1 MLAPSLGL
9 ATLLCC
15 LVVVGGGRMRTVY
28 RELQK
33 RDTVQGSPAPAP
45 AAPAPVLA
53 PAPVPAL
60 APAPAPLQESHLAVL
75 RLAQVTQEMAHLL
88 GEQAGLQGPGQL
100 LAPEFVAD
108 TQLVQR
114 ISPAASPAAP
124 AVSPAVSPAVTPAA
138 PAVPASKQ
146 LELLHT
152 ALALAARLTEHNR
165 QLAAAA
171 LSLAAGEKA
180 RAGARSSAEAG
191 LVSRLAVHAATLAS
205 RVAET
210 KTRLLAPLLREAR
223 RLMTAARRAATAA
236 TSAARRYQLEADVA
250 QLGRGVAAV
259 TSQLVRAQGGLA
271 RKVARELGHV
281 TARLRPV
288 ARKVGAPHQLL

>member
-1 MLAPSLGL
+1 M
-9 ATLLCC
+9 
-15 LVVVGGGRMRTVY
+15 
-28 RELQK
+28 
-33 RDTVQGSPAPAP
+33 
-45 AAPAPVLA
+45 
-53 PAPVPAL
+53 
-60 APAPAPLQESHLAVL
+60 VL

-88 GEQAGLQGPGQL
+88 GEQAGLQGPGQGQL
-100 LAPEFVAD
+100 LAPEFMAD
-108 TQLVQR
+108 TKLVQR
-114 ISPAASPAAP
+114 ISPAASPAATD
-124 AVSPAVSPAVTPAA
+124 VSPAT

-180 RAGARSSAEAG
+180 RAEARSSAEAG
-191 LVSRLAVHAATLAS
+191 LVSRLAAHAATLAS

-271 RKVARELGHV
+271 SKVARELGHV

>member
-1 MLAPSLGL
+1 M
-9 ATLLCC
+9 
-15 LVVVGGGRMRTVY
+15 
-28 RELQK
+28 
-33 RDTVQGSPAPAP
+33 
-45 AAPAPVLA
+45 
-53 PAPVPAL
+53 
-60 APAPAPLQESHLAVL
+60 L

-88 GEQAGLQGPGQL
+88 GEEAGLLEQGPGQL

-108 TQLVQR
+108 TKLVQR
-114 ISPAASPAAP
+114 LSPSVSPAAP
-124 AVSPAVSPAVTPAA
+124 AVS
-138 PAVPASKQ
+138 ASKQ

-191 LVSRLAVHAATLAS
+191 LVSRLAAHAATLAS

>member
-1 MLAPSLGL
+1 M
-9 ATLLCC
+9 
-15 LVVVGGGRMRTVY
+15 
-28 RELQK
+28 
-33 RDTVQGSPAPAP
+33 
-45 AAPAPVLA
+45 
-53 PAPVPAL
+53 
-60 APAPAPLQESHLAVL
+60 L

-88 GEQAGLQGPGQL
+88 GEEAGLLEHGQGQL

-108 TQLVQR
+108 TKLVQR
-114 ISPAASPAAP
+114 LSPTALHPVSPAVSQ
-124 AVSPAVSPAVTPAA
+124 AVSPAVSPAVSQAM
-138 PAVPASKQ
+138 PASKQ

-191 LVSRLAVHAATLAS
+191 LVSRLAAHAATLAS

-288 ARKVGAPHQLL
+288 ARKVGSPHQLLSTILAGVSMCRL

>member
-1 MLAPSLGL
+1 M
-9 ATLLCC
+9 
-15 LVVVGGGRMRTVY
+15 VR
-28 RELQK
+28 
-33 RDTVQGSPAPAP
+33 
-45 AAPAPVLA
+45 
-53 PAPVPAL
+53 
-60 APAPAPLQESHLAVL
+60 

-88 GEQAGLQGPGQL
+88 GEEAGLQGRVPGQL

-114 ISPAASPAAP
+114 ISPAVSPAGP
-124 AVSPAVSPAVTPAA
+124 AVS
-138 PAVPASKQ
+138 ASKQ

-171 LSLAAGEKA
+171 LSLAAGEQA
-180 RAGARSSAEAG
+180 RAGPRSSAEAG
-191 LVSRLAVHAATLAS
+191 LVSRMAAHAATLAT
-205 RVAET
+205 RVAEA

-223 RLMTAARRAATAA
+223 RLMTAARRAAT
-236 TSAARRYQLEADVA
+236 SARRYQLEADVA

-288 ARKVGAPHQLL
+288 ARKVGSP

>member
-1 MLAPSLGL
+1 
-9 ATLLCC
+9 
-15 LVVVGGGRMRTVY
+15 MR
-28 RELQK
+28 
-33 RDTVQGSPAPAP
+33 
-45 AAPAPVLA
+45 
-53 PAPVPAL
+53 
-60 APAPAPLQESHLAVL
+60 
-75 RLAQVTQEMAHLL
+75 RLAQVTQEMALLL
-88 GEQAGLQGPGQL
+88 GEEARLQGHGPGQL
-100 LAPEFVAD
+100 LAQEFVAD

-114 ISPAASPAAP
+114 ITPAL
-124 AVSPAVSPAVTPAA
+124 SPAVSPAG
-138 PAVPASKQ
+138 PAVSASKQ

-171 LSLAAGEKA
+171 LSLAAGEQ

-191 LVSRLAVHAATLAS
+191 LVSRLAAHAATLAS
-205 RVAET
+205 RVAEA

-223 RLMTAARRAATAA
+223 RLATAARRAATAA
-236 TSAARRYQLEADVA
+236 SSAARRYQLEADVA

-288 ARKVGAPHQLL
+288 ARKVGSP